1 MTWNTTCHCGAV
13 SVRLAKA
20 PEEIAE
26 CNCSLCFSHGI
37 LWAYY
42 SPRDVVIE
50 GETRTYNRADR
61 PNPNSDLHFCAT
73 CGCSTHWSATA
84 GLIERMGGAVDLMGV
99 NMRLFAPEQLSGLKL
114 AFPDGRG
121 WSGEGAW
128 GYARDSELMP

>member
-1 MTWNTTCHCGAV
+1 MSWEAHCHCGAV

-20 PEEIAE
+20 PEEVAE

-42 SPRDVVIE
+42 SPRDVVIA

-61 PNPNSDLHFCAT
+61 ENPNSDLHFCPT

-84 GLIERMGGAVDLMGV
+84 GLIERMGGTVDLMGV
-99 NMRLFAPEQLSGLKL
+99 NMRLFAPEQLSGLRL
-114 AFPDGRG
+114 GFPDGRN

-128 GYARDSELMP
+128 GYVRDHQVMP